1 MSSGQNIIPFQR
13 HSSEDPAALR
23 RQLQEHLAQLERVKA
38 GPDALEVIRMTGL
51 IGEEYRFLGEYET
64 VLPLLEEALAGAQ
77 QLGARR
83 LEMVNCIRLATAY
96 QYAGCHNKAEALF
109 RRALELARE
118 PEHADRLDFA
128 LQHLGKCLVEMGRL
142 EEATACF
149 EEALALRQAKGD
161 AGLIA
166 STEQALGVAR
176 EKLAAK
182 NAGG

>member
-83 LEMVNCIRLATAY
+83 LEMVNCIRLATTY
-96 QYAGCHNKAEALF
+96 QRC
-109 RRALELARE
+109 
-118 PEHADRLDFA
+118 P
-128 LQHLGKCLVEMGRL
+128 GK
-142 EEATACF
+142 
-149 EEALALRQAKGD
+149 
-161 AGLIA
+161 
-166 STEQALGVAR
+166 
-176 EKLAAK
+176 
-182 NAGG
+182 